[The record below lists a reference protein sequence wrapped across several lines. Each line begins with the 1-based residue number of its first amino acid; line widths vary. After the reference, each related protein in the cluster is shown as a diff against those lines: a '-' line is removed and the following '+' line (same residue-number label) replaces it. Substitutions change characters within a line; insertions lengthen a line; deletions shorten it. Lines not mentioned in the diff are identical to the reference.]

1 MSVLR
6 RPTPA
11 NQILELAR
19 RLAEEYPSIPLPEVS
34 RVVRDAAAASI
45 DSAGGWS
52 GTAEGIPAIIEVIEL
67 VAREDLDWLHA
78 ELRPAP
84 AALTQRAGRRNGPRQ
99 GVG

>member
-11 NQILELAR
+11 NQILDLAR
-19 RLAEEYPSIPLPEVS
+19 RLAEEYASILLPEVS
-34 RVVRDAAAASI
+34 LVVRDAAAASI
-45 DSAGGWS
+45 DPAVGWS

-67 VAREDLDWLHA
+67 VAREDLDWLRA

-84 AALTQRAGRRNGPRQ
+84 AAVAPRAGRRSGPRQ